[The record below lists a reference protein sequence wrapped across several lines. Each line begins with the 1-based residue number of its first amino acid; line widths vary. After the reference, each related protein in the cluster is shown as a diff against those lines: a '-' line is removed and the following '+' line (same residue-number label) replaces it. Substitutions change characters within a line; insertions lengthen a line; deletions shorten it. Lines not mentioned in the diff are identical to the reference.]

1 MMDLII
7 KEDLD
12 TIRRSIEP
20 GAFQG
25 KSVLVSGGSGFLGS
39 WVCDILVG
47 LGSRVI
53 CVDNLS
59 TGVFENIEHL
69 KLVKRVE
76 LEKADVCTYSR
87 LAKVDMVVYLASI
100 RAT

>member
-59 TGVFENIEHL
+59 TGVFENIEHV
-69 KLVKRVE
+69 KLVKSFE
-76 LEKADVCTYSR
+76 FDKADVCTYSR
-87 LAKVDMVVYLASI
+87 IPQVDMVCHLAS
-100 RAT
+100 RS